1 MVPMDLM
8 ALIDAFV
15 VMAVLTLVTVIYID
29 LFFEHNWFTVI
40 SEK

>member
-15 VMAVLTLVTVIYID
+15 VMAVLTLVKVMASLTI
-29 LFFEHNWFTVI
+29 LTSLKGMRE
-40 SEK
+40 